1 MLNPSHL
8 RTLLV
13 VLQQGSFAA
22 AANRLGYTPS
32 AVSQQISALE
42 SAVGVTLFDRGA
54 RNVRPTGAAQV
65 MAQHATLVLAELDAL
80 QEAVRSD
87 PGAAGA
93 GHTERTELR
102 VSVYPSLIAPL
113 APFVRGFAETGGP
126 AHRLR
131 LSVRDPSLSVKAL
144 VDGDDIDV
152 SVIYRVSNT
161 GLNWPKAL
169 QSVAVGEDPYV
180 FVVPRAWGVHHGRNA
195 STDALTNRPWVMH
208 HTGSSDSDVIESLF
222 AAHRLQPQVVARAD
236 DFTVSLQLATLG
248 FAGAFM
254 PRVALGTLPAEVV
267 ALRVPEVR
275 LSRTVW
281 ALVSPSAP
289 PMATRALVAALRQ
302 VHEAASVDQ

>member
-42 SAVGVTLFDRGA
+42 AAVGVALFDRGA
-54 RNVRPTGAAQV
+54 RHVRPTGAAQV

-80 QEAVRSD
+80 QEAVRRD
-87 PGAAGA
+87 PGAAG
-93 GHTERTELR
+93 EDRTELR
-102 VSVYPSLIAPL
+102 VSVYPSLVAPL
-113 APFVRGFAETGGP
+113 APFVSRFADPNDST
-126 AHRLR
+126 HRLR

-152 SVIYRVSNT
+152 SVIYRVENS

-169 QSVAVGEDPYV
+169 QSVAVGEDSYV
-180 FVVPRAWGVHHGRNA
+180 FVVPRAWGVHHGEHT
-195 STDALTNRPWVMH
+195 SIEQLTGRPWVMH
-208 HTGSSDSDVIESLF
+208 HKGSSDSDVIENLF
-222 AAHRLQPQVVARAD
+222 AAHRLQPQIVARAD
-236 DFTVSLQLATLG
+236 DFTVSLRLATLG

-254 PRVALGTLPAEVV
+254 PRVAIGVLPPEVV
-267 ALRVPEVR
+267 TLRVPEVQ

-281 ALVSPSAP
+281 ALVSNSAP
-289 PMATRALVAALRQ
+289 PSATRELISALQ
-302 VHEAASVDQ
+302 HIHETAQDRL

>member
-32 AVSQQISALE
+32 AVSQQMSALE
-42 SAVGVTLFDRGA
+42 AAVGVTLFDRGA
-54 RNVRPTGAAQV
+54 RQARPTGAAQV
-65 MAQHATLVLAELDAL
+65 MAQHATVVLAELDAL

-87 PGAAGA
+87 PGIAGA
-93 GHTERTELR
+93 ERTELR
-102 VSVYPSLIAPL
+102 VSVYPSLVAPL
-113 APFVRGFAETGGP
+113 APFVSLFADP
-126 AHRLR
+126 DDPSRRLR

-152 SVIYRVSNT
+152 SVIYRIENS

-180 FVVPRAWGVHHGRNA
+180 FVVPRAWGVHHGEHT
-195 STDALTNRPWVMH
+195 SIEALTSRPWVMH
-208 HTGSSDSDVIESLF
+208 HTGSSDSDVMESLF
-222 AAHRLQPQVVARAD
+222 AAHRLQPKIVARAD

-254 PRVALGTLPAEVV
+254 PRVALGTLPPEVV
-267 ALRVPEVR
+267 ALSVPEVR

-281 ALVSPSAP
+281 ALVSPGAP
-289 PMATRALVAALRQ
+289 PTVTRELIAALQ
-302 VHEAASVDQ
+302 DIHEAALDGV

>member
-42 SAVGVTLFDRGA
+42 AAVGVTLFDRGA
-54 RNVRPTGAAQV
+54 RHVRPTGAAQV
-65 MAQHATLVLAELDAL
+65 MARHATLVLAELDSL

-87 PGAAGA
+87 PGVAGV
-93 GHTERTELR
+93 ERTELR
-102 VSVYPSLIAPL
+102 VSVYPSLVAPL
-113 APFVRGFAETGGP
+113 APFVSRFADGDDP
-126 AHRLR
+126 SRRLR

-144 VDGDDIDV
+144 VEGDEIDV
-152 SVIYRVSNT
+152 SVIYRVENT
-161 GLNWPKAL
+161 GLNWPRAL
-169 QSVAVGEDPYV
+169 QSVAVGEDSYV
-180 FVVPRAWGVHHGRNA
+180 FVVPRAWGVHHGG
-195 STDALTNRPWVMH
+195 STSTEALTNRPWVMH
-208 HTGSSDSDVIESLF
+208 HKGSSDSDVIESLF

-236 DFTVSLQLATLG
+236 DFTVSLQLATQG

-254 PRVALGTLPAEVV
+254 PRVALGTLPPEAVV
-267 ALRVPEVR
+267 LQVPEVR
-275 LSRTVW
+275 LTRTVW

-289 PMATRALVAALRQ
+289 PTATREFISALQ
-302 VHEAASVDQ
+302 EVHELAHDSV